1 MVRQRKSGGSKLSR
15 SQTVTVRLDPKL
27 RYLAELAAR
36 KQRRTLSSFIE
47 WAIDNSL
54 TSVLLVD
61 HQVSN
66 KERPLKEMAENL
78 WDVDEAYRLV
88 QLGLTC
94 PELLDFHEQH
104 QWKVICETPS
114 FRRKDGKLEK
124 QAIKPNRIKKHW
136 EHIKKRAAGELGDK
150 EFYDLVGGN
159 PSRD

>member
-1 MVRQRKSGGSKLSR
+1 MVKQRKSGGSKLSR

-61 HQVSN
+61 HQGSD
-66 KERPLKEMAENL
+66 KERPLKELGENL

-88 QLGLTC
+88 QLALTC
-94 PELLDFHEQH
+94 PELLDFDEQH
-104 QWKVICETPS
+104 QWKVISETPL
-114 FRRKDGKLEK
+114 FRRKDGKIEK
-124 QAIKPNRIKKHW
+124 QVIKPNRIKKHW
-136 EHIKKRAAGELGDK
+136 DHIKKRASGELSDK
-150 EFYDLVGGN
+150 EFDQVIGNN
-159 PSRD
+159 PS

>member
-54 TSVLLVD
+54 TSVFLVD
-61 HQVSN
+61 HQAGN
-66 KERPLKEMAENL
+66 TERPLKEVGESL

-88 QLGLTC
+88 QLALTC
-94 PELLDFHEQH
+94 PELLDFYEQH
-104 QWKVICETPS
+104 QWKVICETPL
-114 FRRKDGKLEK
+114 FRRKDGKIEK
-124 QAIKPNRIKKHW
+124 QAVKPNRIKKHW
-136 EHIKKRAAGELGDK
+136 DHIKKRAAGELGDK
-150 EFYDLVGGN
+150 EFYELIDN
-159 PSRD
+159 NSS